1 MNPAKQYLGLEKY
14 TMTLVEIGDPE
25 EWMRE
30 TVREIIRKKYVLRGL
45 EIAVRGDVPVFM

>member
-1 MNPAKQYLGLEKY
+1 MNPAKQYLGLETY
-14 TMTLVEIGDPE
+14 TVALAEIGNSE

-45 EIAVRGDVPVFM
+45 EIAARGDVPVFT